1 MAVPIERTRN
11 IGIIAHIDAGKTT
24 TTERILFYTGKTYK
38 IGEVHEGTT
47 VMDWMPQERERGI
60 TITAAATTTFWN
72 PTYID
77 IKNKN
82 DSNNQYR
89 INIIDTPGHIDFTAE
104 VERSLRVLD
113 GAVMIFDGV
122 QGVEPQSETVWRQAD
137 KYKVPRLCFIN
148 KIDRIGANFAESLLS
163 IREKLNK
170 NAVPLSIPIGQE
182 NQFSGTIDLIT
193 MKAFYYEGKHG
204 EQIVTKEIPSELK
217 SEAQKYHDQLIERL
231 AELDDKIMEKYL
243 EGKKI
248 DINRLKSVIRKNVL
262 EYKFIPVYCGSALKN
277 KGIQIILDGICDFLP
292 NPLETPPVTGVDP
305 KTNQEKII
313 NADQREPV
321 VALVFKLA
329 ADPFFGQ
336 LVYVRVYSGVLKSG
350 SYILNSTR
358 NKQERISK
366 LVLMHANHREEI
378 KELTAGEIGAIIGLK
393 DSKTG
398 DTLCDASSPIIL
410 EQIKFPEP
418 VIDMKIEPETKDDE
432 EKLALVLKKFQDE
445 DPTFKVKVDKDTGDT
460 LISGMGELHLDIIT
474 DRMKREYGVKLKTG
488 RPRVAY
494 KETVTKSLRN
504 IEGKYIRQSGGRGQ
518 YGHVIIDIEPLERG
532 KGFEF
537 VNKIKGGIIPEEFIS
552 PIEKGIKE
560 AMEKGVLAGY
570 ELTDLK
576 ITLHDGS
583 YHEVD
588 SSDLAFKIAGSIALI
603 EAAKKAGPILLE
615 PIMKLETVIP
625 PQFFGKVTGDINAR
639 RGRIENMHERY
650 NMKVI
655 DAKVPLAEM
664 FGYATSLRTLTEG
677 RGSFYMEFDHYEAVP
692 NNIAQQIIE
701 GKSTSKKVA
710 KR

>member
-1 MAVPIERTRN
+1 MSIPLKRTRN

-24 TTERILFYTGKTYK
+24 TTERILFYTGKSYK

-60 TITAAATTTFWN
+60 TITAAATTTFWI
-72 PTYID
+72 PTYFKENQD
-77 IKNKN
+77 E
-82 DSNNQYR
+82 NNRYR

-113 GAVMIFDGV
+113 GAVMVFDAV

-170 NAVPLSIPIGQE
+170 NAIPLAIPIGQE
-182 NQFSGTIDLIT
+182 SQFSGLIDLLT
-193 MKAFYYEGKHG
+193 MQALYFEGKHG
-204 EQIVTKEIPSELK
+204 EKIVIKEIPDEFK
-217 SEAQKYHDQLIERL
+217 QEAHKYHEELIEKV
-231 AELDDKIMEKYL
+231 AELDDELTQDYL

-248 DINRLKSVIRKNVL
+248 DINKLKLAIRKGVL

-277 KGIQIILDGICDFLP
+277 KGVQLILDGICDYLP
-292 NPLETPPVTGVDP
+292 NPLETPLVKGIDP

-313 NADQREPV
+313 SADPQGPL

-336 LVYVRVYSGVLKSG
+336 LIYIRIYSGTLKSG

-358 NKQERISK
+358 DKQERISK
-366 LVLMHANHREEI
+366 VVLMHANHREEVKQLI
-378 KELTAGEIGAIIGLK
+378 AGEIGAVIGLK
-393 DSKTG
+393 ESKTG
-398 DTLCDASSPIIL
+398 DTLCDPSFPVVL

-432 EKLALVLKKFQDE
+432 EKLAFVLRKFQDE
-445 DPTFKVKVDKDTGDT
+445 DPTFKVKIDKDTGDT

-474 DRMKREYGVKLKTG
+474 DRMKREYNVKLKTG
-488 RPRVAY
+488 RPQVAY
-494 KETVTKSLRN
+494 KETIVKPVKN

-537 VNKIKGGIIPEEFIS
+537 VNKIKGGIIPDEYIG

-560 AMEKGVLAGY
+560 AMEKGILASY

-576 ITLHDGS
+576 VTLHDGS

-588 SSDLAFKIAGSIALI
+588 SSDIAFKIAGSIALI
-603 EAAKKAGPILLE
+603 EAAKKAGLILLE

-625 PQFFGKVTGDINAR
+625 AQFFGKVTGDINSR

-677 RGSFYMEFDHYEAVP
+677 RGSFYMEFDHYEPAP

-701 GKSTSKKVA
+701 GKSVSQTTNKK
-710 KR
+710 

>member
-1 MAVPIERTRN
+1 MAISLEKTRN

-60 TITAAATTTFWN
+60 TITAAATTTFWT
-72 PTYID
+72 PTYLKE
-77 IKNKN
+77 KNI
-82 DSNNQYR
+82 NNQYR

-148 KIDRIGANFAESLLS
+148 KIDRIGANFKESLLS
-163 IREKLNK
+163 IREKLNR
-170 NAVPLSIPIGQE
+170 NAVPLTIPIGQE
-182 NQFSGTIDLIT
+182 NQFSGIIDLIS
-193 MKAFYYEGKHG
+193 MKALYYEGEHG
-204 EQIVTKEIPSELK
+204 ELVISKEIPDNLK
-217 SEAQKYHDQLIERL
+217 SEAQSYHEELIEKV
-231 AELDDKIMEKYL
+231 AELDDKIMEEYL
-243 EGKKI
+243 EGKN
-248 DINRLKSVIRKNVL
+248 INISRLKLAIRKGVL
-262 EYKFIPVYCGSALKN
+262 EYKIIPVYCGSALKN
-277 KGIQIILDGICDFLP
+277 KGIQNILDGICDFLP
-292 NPLETPPVTGVDP
+292 HPLETPPIKGIDP
-305 KTNQEKII
+305 RTNQEKII
-313 NADQREPV
+313 KASPQEST

-336 LVYVRVYSGVLKSG
+336 LVYLRMYAGTLKSG
-350 SYILNSTR
+350 SYILNATR

-378 KELTAGEIGAIIGLK
+378 KELTAGEIGAAIGLK

-398 DTLCDASSPIIL
+398 DTLCDISSPILL
-410 EQIKFPEP
+410 EQIKFPKP

-432 EKLALVLKKFQDE
+432 EKLAVVLKKFQDE
-445 DPTFKVKVDKDTGDT
+445 DPTFMVKVDKDTGDT
-460 LISGMGELHLDIIT
+460 IISGMGELHLDIIT
-474 DRMKREYGVKLKTG
+474 DRMRREYGVKLKTG
-488 RPRVAY
+488 KPQVAY
-494 KETVTKSLRN
+494 KETITKAVKN

-518 YGHVIIDIEPLERG
+518 YGHVVIDIEPLERG

-537 VNKIKGGIIPEEFIS
+537 ENKIKGGIIPDEFIN

-576 ITLHDGS
+576 IILHDGS

-603 EAAKKAGPILLE
+603 EAAKKAEPILLE
-615 PIMKLETVIP
+615 PIMKLETTVP
-625 PQFFGKVTGDINAR
+625 SQFLGKVTGDINSR
-639 RGRIENMHERY
+639 RGRIENVHERH

-655 DAKVPLAEM
+655 DAKVPLSEM

-677 RGSFYMEFDHYEAVP
+677 RGSFYMEFDHYAPVP
-692 NNIAQQIIE
+692 VNIAQQIIE
-701 GKSTSKKVA
+701 GKVALKIATKK
-710 KR
+710 